1 MTPRYKNLTI
11 KLSDLLELSV
21 YDFCLENLNSTEN
34 TSDLIN
40 LVLSAHISS
49 LFNHMKGISNG
60 NEEIT
65 KNVNNFIEKISEA
78 IQLSDPINKVEVIR
92 GQ

>member
-1 MTPRYKNLTI
+1 
-11 KLSDLLELSV
+11 
-21 YDFCLENLNSTEN
+21 
-34 TSDLIN
+34 
-40 LVLSAHISS
+40 
-49 LFNHMKGISNG
+49 MKGISNG